1 MQQLTVDQAKTKLMD
16 LIDAAIAGEEILISK
31 DGGQTVE
38 LVPRIIP
45 KKKRQ
50 FGSAKD
56 LISMEADFDT
66 PLDEFKEYME

>member
-1 MQQLTVDQAKTKLMD
+1 MQQLTVDQAKTKLVD

-31 DGGQTVE
+31 DGGHTVE
-38 LVPRIIP
+38 LVPRIITT
-45 KKKRQ
+45 KKRQ